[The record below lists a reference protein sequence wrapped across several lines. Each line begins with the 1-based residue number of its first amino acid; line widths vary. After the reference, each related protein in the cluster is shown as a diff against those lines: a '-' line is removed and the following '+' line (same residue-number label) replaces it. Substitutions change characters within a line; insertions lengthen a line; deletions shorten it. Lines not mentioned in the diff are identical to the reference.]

1 MKTIQIKTLE
11 LLLIKALNSKNFS
24 KDKIYSSFRYMLNH
38 FSDDDYLYAFNH
50 RRIISVIYLEN
61 FYAHKTVKALT
72 QYLHID
78 NKTLLSYR
86 KAYLKLFAKQYMNL
100 ASFKKQIFYF
110 YSQLNL
116 IVFMFS
122 PAVFLFTY
130 VFLYVLKFNRKNNYL
145 EVILF
150 DVNSYRM
157 FTRKKNLK
165 FIRND
170 ILPNIIIS
178 A

>member
-110 YSQLNL
+110 Y
-116 IVFMFS
+116 
-122 PAVFLFTY
+122 
-130 VFLYVLKFNRKNNYL
+130 
-145 EVILF
+145 ILF
-150 DVNSYRM
+150 FPKIYKPILWCADSNFSQSTGPEPRKVQSLSIYALLFAHNPFFLIKVREFKNRHRGCEYR
-157 FTRKKNLK
+157 RG
-165 FIRND
+165 
-170 ILPNIIIS
+170 

>member
-86 KAYLKLFAKQYMNL
+86 KAYLKHFAKQYMNL
-100 ASFKKQIFYF
+100 ASFKKTD
-110 YSQLNL
+110 
-116 IVFMFS
+116 
-122 PAVFLFTY
+122 FL
-130 VFLYVLKFNRKNNYL
+130 LL
-145 EVILF
+145 
-150 DVNSYRM
+150 
-157 FTRKKNLK
+157 
-165 FIRND
+165 
-170 ILPNIIIS
+170 
-178 A
+178 

>member
-1 MKTIQIKTLE
+1 
-11 LLLIKALNSKNFS
+11 
-24 KDKIYSSFRYMLNH
+24 MLNH

-100 ASFKKQIFYF
+100 ASFKKTDFLLL
-110 YSQLNL
+110 YS
-116 IVFMFS
+116 
-122 PAVFLFTY
+122 
-130 VFLYVLKFNRKNNYL
+130 VLSEDL
-145 EVILF
+145 QA
-150 DVNSYRM
+150 NS
-157 FTRKKNLK
+157 LVC
-165 FIRND
+165 
-170 ILPNIIIS
+170 
-178 A
+178 

>member
-86 KAYLKLFAKQYMNL
+86 KAYLKLTF
-100 ASFKKQIFYF
+100 
-110 YSQLNL
+110 
-116 IVFMFS
+116 
-122 PAVFLFTY
+122 
-130 VFLYVLKFNRKNNYL
+130 
-145 EVILF
+145 
-150 DVNSYRM
+150 
-157 FTRKKNLK
+157 
-165 FIRND
+165 
-170 ILPNIIIS
+170 IS
-178 A
+178 ASKRRIPPSGRVKDSAPTTIATSSGIT

>member
-86 KAYLKLFAKQYMNL
+86 KAYLN
-100 ASFKKQIFYF
+100 
-110 YSQLNL
+110 
-116 IVFMFS
+116 
-122 PAVFLFTY
+122 
-130 VFLYVLKFNRKNNYL
+130 
-145 EVILF
+145 ILCLM
-150 DVNSYRM
+150 DSE
-157 FTRKKNLK
+157 
-165 FIRND
+165 
-170 ILPNIIIS
+170 
-178 A
+178 

>member
-100 ASFKKQIFYF
+100 ASFKKTDFLLL
-110 YSQLNL
+110 YS
-116 IVFMFS
+116 
-122 PAVFLFTY
+122 
-130 VFLYVLKFNRKNNYL
+130 VLSEDL
-145 EVILF
+145 QA
-150 DVNSYRM
+150 NS
-157 FTRKKNLK
+157 LVC
-165 FIRND
+165 
-170 ILPNIIIS
+170 
-178 A
+178 

>member
-100 ASFKKQIFYF
+100 MLSCKWLKHNLPKLLRHTDSIVLHIKFKVSGRF
-110 YSQLNL
+110 
-116 IVFMFS
+116 VHR
-122 PAVFLFTY
+122 FLFDST
-130 VFLYVLKFNRKNNYL
+130 KYL
-145 EVILF
+145 ALIWRIINCILQ
-150 DVNSYRM
+150 
-157 FTRKKNLK
+157 
-165 FIRND
+165 
-170 ILPNIIIS
+170 
-178 A
+178 